1 MQDNQSIRTSENVT
15 GLLFLLVLG
24 KISYIIIKPEGSV
37 STFSAVIA
45 LFTFLKMNRTREIAG
60 LNLEVDV
67 FSENTPRK
75 KLISWIFN

>member
-15 GLLFLLVLG
+15 ELLFLLVLG

-45 LFTFLKMNRTREIAG
+45 LFTFLKMNRT
-60 LNLEVDV
+60 
-67 FSENTPRK
+67 
-75 KLISWIFN
+75 